1 MINKDSIAKMKDG
14 VLLVNTSRGG
24 LINTEDLLAAVK
36 AGKFRGVGLDV
47 CEKEHEYFYED
58 RSNITD
64 KDPVLQELLQNEK
77 VVLTGHQAFFTE
89 EALRAIAEVT
99 LGNLK
104 AFVDG
109 AELVNQVK

>member
-1 MINKDSIAKMKDG
+1 MKKILIIEDDEVIAK
-14 VLLVNTSRGG
+14 
-24 LINTEDLLAAVK
+24 E
-36 AGKFRGVGLDV
+36 
-47 CEKEHEYFYED
+47 
-58 RSNITD
+58 
-64 KDPVLQELLQNEK
+64 LQELLQNER

>member
-1 MINKDSIAKMKDG
+1 MKNG

-64 KDPVLQELLQNEK
+64 KDPVLMELLQDSR

-89 EALRAIAEVT
+89 EALQAIAEVT

-104 AFVDG
+104 AFEDG

>member
-1 MINKDSIAKMKDG
+1 MK
-14 VLLVNTSRGG
+14 
-24 LINTEDLLAAVK
+24 A
-36 AGKFRGVGLDV
+36 
-47 CEKEHEYFYED
+47 
-58 RSNITD
+58 
-64 KDPVLQELLQNEK
+64 DPVLQELLQNER